1 MLQCITLGSSSTEN
15 DGDESEDG
23 INLNITARVRPI
35 CINRIFYSRDNIGIR
50 YIIKLIFNG
59 KKLF

>member
-23 INLNITARVRPI
+23 INLNITARVSPI
-35 CINRIFYSRDNIGIR
+35 YINRLVYLFTKIR
-50 YIIKLIFNG
+50 CC
-59 KKLF
+59 KKKPIYLY